1 MINKQTLY
9 SSYKSAS
16 LPLAIILLFILLVG
30 CGGSSENKPN
40 AEQTNT
46 TITTEDTNNLSFKL
60 NISANEVGSAI
71 YIDGNYSG
79 AVTPAEVT
87 VNTSG
92 EHTIGIGLKSS
103 RRYLKR
109 TINVSDS
116 AETLTLVL
124 DDNDMQQAKIWRT
137 LFIGVNKVAKSNQS
151 CVSEYST
158 LELDQAFEFFKWSFS
173 EKVTDYSYNTSQWKF
188 DRRDIVDETILLS
201 DENLITPAIIDNYI
215 EDIKPG
221 DYDLIVT
228 FFRGGAGNNQACF
241 IDDFV
246 GIAWFDVTELNANAS
261 YYTIRYYDDVA
272 GKIAESKQSDPGMF
286 IHEWLHTTAEMFY
299 PSKGATVPISD
310 GQVVHAAGAFNYNY
324 PWMLWYQDLISGQ
337 VKRGESYIGI
347 GPEALLAC
355 SVRESALEQC

>member
-1 MINKQTLY
+1 MISEQTLY
-9 SSYKSAS
+9 SSDKSTS
-16 LPLAIILLFILLVG
+16 LPLATILLFVSLMG
-30 CGGSSENKPN
+30 CGGSSEQKSNSQ
-40 AEQTNT
+40 QTDTFANT
-46 TITTEDTNNLSFKL
+46 NETTDLNYKI

-92 EHTIGIGLKSS
+92 VHTIGIGLKNS

-109 TINVSDS
+109 AINVSDS
-116 AETLTLVL
+116 AEPLTLVL
-124 DDNDMQQAKIWRT
+124 DDNDMQQAKVWRT

-151 CVSEYST
+151 CISEYSSF
-158 LELDQAFEFFKWSFS
+158 ELDQAFEFFKWSFS
-173 EKVTDYSYNTSQWKF
+173 EKVTDYSYNTSQWQF
-188 DRRDIVDETILLS
+188 DRRDIVNETILLS
-201 DENLITPAIIDNYI
+201 DENLITPSIINNYI

-228 FFRGGAGNNQACF
+228 FFRGGAGSDQACF

-246 GIAWFDVTELNANAS
+246 GIAWFDVTEINANAS

-272 GKIAESKQSDPGMF
+272 GKIAESRKSDPGMF

-299 PSKGATVPISD
+299 PSKGAIVPTSD
-310 GQVVHAAGAFNYNY
+310 GQVVHAAGAFDYNY
-324 PWMLWYQDLISGQ
+324 PWMVWYQDLISGQ
-337 VKRGESYIGI
+337 VKRGDNYIGI

-355 SVRESALEQC
+355 SVRESALAMC